1 MIHIL
6 LKGRLGN
13 NLFQIAAGASLA
25 AANDDTCC
33 VSVPGEANDPGLSTS
48 YTELLNL
55 KKTILRNIDIC
66 EQNWSMSDA
75 TYTEKQF
82 NYQPIPYQPGMSLF
96 GYFQSEKYFDQK
108 LVRDLFAIDDETKS
122 YIMAKYGHLLA
133 QPLTSI
139 HIRRGD
145 YLKNID
151 MHPICSMNYFRRA
164 IRLIGEEKPFLI
176 VSNDIAWCKKQF
188 RGNNFHFAENES
200 AVVDLYLQSLCT
212 NNIISNS
219 SFSWWGA
226 WLNATPGKKVLVP
239 EPWFGIS
246 AKKMNSSDLIPESW
260 IKVPNIMPLP
270 LRAFAILRKAKRD
283 LYHLLRK

>member
-25 AANDDTCC
+25 AANNDTCC

-48 YTELLNL
+48 YTELLSL
-55 KKTILRNIDIC
+55 KKTILRNIDTS
-66 EQNWSMSDA
+66 EQHWSTPDA
-75 TYTEKQF
+75 TYIEKQF
-82 NYQPIPYQPGMSLF
+82 NYQPVPYQPGMRLF
-96 GYFQSEKYFDQK
+96 GYFQSEKHFDQK
-108 LVRDLFAIDDETKS
+108 LVRDLFAIDEETKA
-122 YIMAKYGHLLA
+122 YILKKYGQILS
-133 QPLTSI
+133 QPVTSI

-151 MHPICSMNYFRRA
+151 IHPICSMSYFRQA
-164 IRLIGEEKPFLI
+164 IRIIGQNKPFLI

-188 RGNNFHFAENES
+188 KGENFYFAENES
-200 AVVDLYLQSLCT
+200 AVVDLYLQSLCK

-226 WLNATPGKKVLVP
+226 WLNANPQKKVLVP
-239 EPWFGIS
+239 DPWFGIS
-246 AKKMNSSDLIPESW
+246 AKKTDSSDLIPEGW
-260 IKVPNIMPLP
+260 TKVPNRMPVY
-270 LRAFAILRKAKRD
+270 LRSFAILRKAKRD
-283 LYHLLRK
+283 LYHFLKK